1 MGYIYK
7 ITNTLNN
14 KIYIGQTVKSVQK
27 RFTQHKNNS
36 NKEYFSQI
44 VLYKAF
50 NKYGIENF
58 ICEEIEEVPNEKLD
72 EREKYCWN
80 GMASMRPCDGILVLW
95 NEYYDSYFDGY
106 NSTLGGRATQLYNW
120 DVEDIIER
128 YLNLKSARAV
138 AKEIG
143 CDHSTIDRILN
154 ESGVKRFTVSQQQSK
169 PLYFKKGEELHRFET
184 TRDAA
189 MWLIDNK
196 ITKMTN
202 PNSVR
207 QEITNRILNNKK
219 YFGFEVYYESK
230 I

>member
-14 KIYIGQTVKSVQK
+14 KIYIGQTIKTVQK

-58 ICEEIEEVPNEKLD
+58 VCEEIEEVTNDKLD
-72 EREKYCWN
+72 ERERYWIN
-80 GMASMRPCDGILVLW
+80 
-95 NEYYDSYFDGY
+95 YYDSYFNGY

-120 DVEDIIER
+120 DVDDIIEK
-128 YLNLKSARAV
+128 YLSLKSARAV
-138 AKEIG
+138 AKVIG

-154 ESGVKRFTVSQQQSK
+154 ENNVKRFTASQQLSK
-169 PLYFKKGEELHRFET
+169 PLYFKKNNELYYFET
-184 TRDAA
+184 TREAA
-189 MWLIDNK
+189 MWLINNK

-202 PNSVR
+202 PNLVR
-207 QEITNRILNNKK
+207 QEITSRIRKNKK
-219 YFGFEVYYESK
+219 YFGFEIYYESK

>member
-7 ITNTLNN
+7 ITNTLND
-14 KIYIGQTVKSVQK
+14 KVYIGQTIKTVQK

-58 ICEEIEEVPNEKLD
+58 ICEEIEEVPNDKLD
-72 EREKYCWN
+72 EREKYW
-80 GMASMRPCDGILVLW
+80 IQ
-95 NEYYDSYFDGY
+95 YYDSYFNGY

-120 DVEDIIER
+120 DTDDIIEK
-128 YLNLKSARAV
+128 YMILKSARAV

-154 ESGVKRFTVSQQQSK
+154 ENGVKRFTPSQQQSK
-169 PLYFKKGEELHRFET
+169 PLYFKKKDEIHHFET
-184 TRDAA
+184 TREAA
-189 MWLIDNK
+189 EWLIENG

-202 PNSVR
+202 PNLVR
-207 QEITNRILNNKK
+207 QEITSRIRNNKK

>member
-7 ITNTLNN
+7 ITNTLND
-14 KIYIGQTVKSVQK
+14 KVYIGQTIKTVQK

-58 ICEEIEEVPNEKLD
+58 ICEEIEEVPNDKLD
-72 EREKYCWN
+72 EREKYWT
-80 GMASMRPCDGILVLW
+80 
-95 NEYYDSYFDGY
+95 EYYDSYFNGY

-120 DVEDIIER
+120 DTDDIIEK
-128 YLNLKSARAV
+128 YMILKSARAV

-154 ESGVKRFTVSQQQSK
+154 ENGVKRFTPSQQQSK
-169 PLYFKKGEELHRFET
+169 PLYFKKKDEIHHFET
-184 TRDAA
+184 TREAA
-189 MWLIDNK
+189 EWLIENG

-202 PNSVR
+202 PNLVR
-207 QEITNRILNNKK
+207 QEITSRIRNNKK
-219 YFGFEVYYESK
+219 YFGFEIYYESK

>member
-7 ITNTLNN
+7 ITNTLND
-14 KIYIGQTVKSVQK
+14 KVYIGQTIKTVQK

-72 EREKYCWN
+72 EREKYW
-80 GMASMRPCDGILVLW
+80 I
-95 NEYYDSYFDGY
+95 EYYDSYFNGY
-106 NSTLGGRATQLYNW
+106 NSTLGGRTTQLYNW
-120 DVEDIIER
+120 DTDDIIEK
-128 YLNLKSARAV
+128 YMILKSARAV

-154 ESGVKRFTVSQQQSK
+154 ENGVKRFTPSQQQSK
-169 PLYFKKGEELHRFET
+169 PLYFKKKDEIHHFET
-184 TRDAA
+184 TREAA
-189 MWLIDNK
+189 EWLIENG

-202 PNSVR
+202 PNLVR
-207 QEITNRILNNKK
+207 QEITSRIRNNKK

>member
-7 ITNTLNN
+7 ITNTLND
-14 KIYIGQTVKSVQK
+14 KVYIGQTIKTVQK

-58 ICEEIEEVPNEKLD
+58 ICEEIEEVPNDKLD
-72 EREKYCWN
+72 EREKYW
-80 GMASMRPCDGILVLW
+80 I
-95 NEYYDSYFDGY
+95 EYYDSYFNGY
-106 NSTLGGRATQLYNW
+106 NSTLGGRSTQLYNW
-120 DVEDIIER
+120 DTDDIIEK
-128 YLNLKSARAV
+128 YMILKSARAV

-154 ESGVKRFTVSQQQSK
+154 ENGVKRFTPSQQQSK
-169 PLYFKKGEELHRFET
+169 PLYFKKKDEIHHFET
-184 TRDAA
+184 TREAA
-189 MWLIDNK
+189 EWLIENG

-202 PNSVR
+202 PNLVR
-207 QEITNRILNNKK
+207 QEITSRIRNNKK

>member
-7 ITNTLNN
+7 ITNTLND
-14 KIYIGQTVKSVQK
+14 KVYIGQTIKTVQK

-58 ICEEIEEVPNEKLD
+58 ICEEIEEVPNDKLD
-72 EREKYCWN
+72 EREKYW
-80 GMASMRPCDGILVLW
+80 I
-95 NEYYDSYFDGY
+95 EYYDSYFNGY

-120 DVEDIIER
+120 DTDDIIEK
-128 YLNLKSARAV
+128 YMVLKSARAV

-154 ESGVKRFTVSQQQSK
+154 ENGVKRFTPSQQQSK
-169 PLYFKKGEELHRFET
+169 PLYFKKKDEIHRFGT
-184 TRDAA
+184 TREAA
-189 MWLIDNK
+189 EWLIENG

-202 PNSVR
+202 PNLVR
-207 QEITNRILNNKK
+207 QEITSRIRNNKK

>member
-7 ITNTLNN
+7 ITNTLND
-14 KIYIGQTVKSVQK
+14 KVYIGQTIKTVQK

-58 ICEEIEEVPNEKLD
+58 ICEEIEEVPNDKLD
-72 EREKYCWN
+72 EREKYW
-80 GMASMRPCDGILVLW
+80 I
-95 NEYYDSYFDGY
+95 EYYDSYFNGY

-120 DVEDIIER
+120 DTDDIIEK
-128 YLNLKSARAV
+128 YMILKSARAV

-154 ESGVKRFTVSQQQSK
+154 ENGVKRFTPSQQQSK
-169 PLYFKKGEELHRFET
+169 PLYFKKKDEIHHFET
-184 TRDAA
+184 TREAA
-189 MWLIDNK
+189 EWLIENG

-202 PNSVR
+202 PNLVR
-207 QEITNRILNNKK
+207 QEITSRIRNNKK
-219 YFGFEVYYESK
+219 YFGFEIYYESK
-230 I
+230 IQSTPPVMVDKVF

>member
-7 ITNTLNN
+7 ITNTLND
-14 KIYIGQTVKSVQK
+14 KVYIGQTIKTVQK

-58 ICEEIEEVPNEKLD
+58 ICEEIEEVPNDKLD
-72 EREKYCWN
+72 EREKYW
-80 GMASMRPCDGILVLW
+80 I
-95 NEYYDSYFDGY
+95 EYYDSYFNGY
-106 NSTLGGRATQLYNW
+106 NSSLGGRTSQLYNW
-120 DVEDIIER
+120 DTDDIIEK
-128 YLNLKSARAV
+128 YMILKSARAV

-154 ESGVKRFTVSQQQSK
+154 ENGVKRFTPSQQQSN
-169 PLYFKKGEELHRFET
+169 PIYFKKKDEIHHFET
-184 TRDAA
+184 TREAA
-189 MWLIDNK
+189 EWLIENG

-202 PNSVR
+202 PNLVR
-207 QEITNRILNNKK
+207 QEITNRIRNNKK

>member
-7 ITNTLNN
+7 ITNTLND
-14 KIYIGQTVKSVQK
+14 KVYIGQTIKTVQK

-58 ICEEIEEVPNEKLD
+58 ICEEIEEVPNDKLD
-72 EREKYCWN
+72 EREKYW
-80 GMASMRPCDGILVLW
+80 I
-95 NEYYDSYFDGY
+95 EYYDSYFNGY

-120 DVEDIIER
+120 DTDDIIEK
-128 YLNLKSARAV
+128 YMILKSARAV

-154 ESGVKRFTVSQQQSK
+154 ENGVKRFTPSQQQSK
-169 PLYFKKGEELHRFET
+169 PLYFKKKDEIHHFET
-184 TRDAA
+184 TREAA
-189 MWLIDNK
+189 EWSIENG

-207 QEITNRILNNKK
+207 QEITSRIRNNKK

>member
-14 KIYIGQTVKSVQK
+14 KVYIGQTIKTVQK

-58 ICEEIEEVPNEKLD
+58 ICEEIEEVPNDKLD
-72 EREKYCWN
+72 EREKYW
-80 GMASMRPCDGILVLW
+80 I
-95 NEYYDSYFDGY
+95 EYYDSYFNGY
-106 NSTLGGRATQLYNW
+106 NSTLGGRTTQLYNW
-120 DVEDIIER
+120 DTDDIIEK
-128 YLNLKSARAV
+128 YMILKSARAV

-154 ESGVKRFTVSQQQSK
+154 ENGVKRFTPSQQQSK
-169 PLYFKKGEELHRFET
+169 PLYFKKKDEIHHFET
-184 TRDAA
+184 TREAA
-189 MWLIDNK
+189 EWLIENG

-202 PNSVR
+202 PNLVR
-207 QEITNRILNNKK
+207 QEITNRIRNNKK
-219 YFGFEVYYESK
+219 YFGFEIYYESK

>member
-7 ITNTLNN
+7 ITNTLND
-14 KIYIGQTVKSVQK
+14 KVYIGQTIKTVQK

-58 ICEEIEEVPNEKLD
+58 ICEEIEEVPNDKLD
-72 EREKYCWN
+72 EREKYW
-80 GMASMRPCDGILVLW
+80 I
-95 NEYYDSYFDGY
+95 EYYDSYFNGY
-106 NSTLGGRATQLYNW
+106 NSTLGGRTTQLYNW
-120 DVEDIIER
+120 DTDDIIEK
-128 YLNLKSARAV
+128 YMILKSARSV

-154 ESGVKRFTVSQQQSK
+154 ENGVKRFTPSQQQSK
-169 PLYFKKGEELHRFET
+169 PLYFKKKDEIHYFET
-184 TRDAA
+184 TREAA
-189 MWLIDNK
+189 EWLIENG

-202 PNSVR
+202 PNLVR
-207 QEITNRILNNKK
+207 QEITSRIRNNKK

>member
-14 KIYIGQTVKSVQK
+14 KIYIGQTIKTVQK

-58 ICEEIEEVPNEKLD
+58 VCEEIEEVTNDKLD
-72 EREKYCWN
+72 ERERYWIN
-80 GMASMRPCDGILVLW
+80 
-95 NEYYDSYFDGY
+95 YYDSYFNGY

-120 DVEDIIER
+120 DVDDIIEK
-128 YLNLKSARAV
+128 YLSLKSARAV
-138 AKEIG
+138 AKVIR

-154 ESGVKRFTVSQQQSK
+154 ENNVKRFTASQQLSK
-169 PLYFKKGEELHRFET
+169 PLYFKKNNELYYFET
-184 TRDAA
+184 TREAA
-189 MWLIDNK
+189 MWLINNK

-202 PNSVR
+202 QNLVR
-207 QEITNRILNNKK
+207 QEITSRIRKNKK
-219 YFGFEVYYESK
+219 YFGFEIYYESK

>member
-14 KIYIGQTVKSVQK
+14 KIYIGQTIKTVQE

-58 ICEEIEEVPNEKLD
+58 ICEEIEEVPNDKLD
-72 EREKYCWN
+72 EREKYW
-80 GMASMRPCDGILVLW
+80 I
-95 NEYYDSYFDGY
+95 EYYDSYFNGY
-106 NSTLGGRATQLYNW
+106 NSTLGGRTVQLYEW
-120 DVEDIIER
+120 DIDDIIEK
-128 YLNLKSARAV
+128 YMILKSARAV

-143 CDHSTIDRILN
+143 CDHSTVDRILN
-154 ESGVKRFTVSQQQSK
+154 ENGVKRFTASQQQSK

-184 TRDAA
+184 TREAA
-189 MWLIDNK
+189 LWLIDNK

-207 QEITNRILNNKK
+207 QEITNRIINNKK

>member
-14 KIYIGQTVKSVQK
+14 KIYIGQTIKTVQK

-58 ICEEIEEVPNEKLD
+58 VCEEIEEVTNDKLD
-72 EREKYCWN
+72 ERERYWIN
-80 GMASMRPCDGILVLW
+80 
-95 NEYYDSYFDGY
+95 YYDSYFNGY

-120 DVEDIIER
+120 DVDDIIEK
-128 YLNLKSARAV
+128 YLSLKSARAV
-138 AKEIG
+138 AKVIG

-154 ESGVKRFTVSQQQSK
+154 ENNVKRFTASQQLSK
-169 PLYFKKGEELHRFET
+169 PLYFKKNNELYYFET

-189 MWLIDNK
+189 MWLINNK

-202 PNSVR
+202 PNLVR
-207 QEITNRILNNKK
+207 QEITSRIRKNKK
-219 YFGFEVYYESK
+219 YFGFEIYYESK

>member
-7 ITNTLNN
+7 ITNTLND
-14 KIYIGQTVKSVQK
+14 KVYIGQTIKTVEK

-58 ICEEIEEVPNEKLD
+58 ICEEIEEVPNDKLD
-72 EREKYCWN
+72 EREKYW
-80 GMASMRPCDGILVLW
+80 I
-95 NEYYDSYFDGY
+95 EYYDSYFNGY

-120 DVEDIIER
+120 DTDDIIEK
-128 YLNLKSARAV
+128 YMILKSARAV

-154 ESGVKRFTVSQQQSK
+154 ENGVKRFTPSQQQSK
-169 PLYFKKGEELHRFET
+169 PLYFKKKDEIHHFET
-184 TRDAA
+184 TREAA
-189 MWLIDNK
+189 EWLIENG

-202 PNSVR
+202 PNLVR
-207 QEITNRILNNKK
+207 QEITSRIRNNKK

-230 I
+230 IQSTPPVMVDKVF

>member
-7 ITNTLNN
+7 ITNTLND
-14 KIYIGQTVKSVQK
+14 KVYIGQTIKTVQK

-72 EREKYCWN
+72 EREKYW
-80 GMASMRPCDGILVLW
+80 I
-95 NEYYDSYFDGY
+95 EYYDSYFNGY

-120 DVEDIIER
+120 DTDDIIEK
-128 YLNLKSARAV
+128 YMILKSARAV

-154 ESGVKRFTVSQQQSK
+154 ENGVKRFTPSQQQSK
-169 PLYFKKGEELHRFET
+169 PLYFKKKDEIHHFET
-184 TRDAA
+184 TREAA
-189 MWLIDNK
+189 EWLIENG

-202 PNSVR
+202 PNLVR
-207 QEITNRILNNKK
+207 QEITSRIRNNKK

-230 I
+230 IQSTPPVMVDKVF

>member
-7 ITNTLNN
+7 ITNTLND
-14 KIYIGQTVKSVQK
+14 KVYIGQTIKTVQK
-27 RFTQHKNNS
+27 RFAQHKNNS

-58 ICEEIEEVPNEKLD
+58 ICEEIEEVPNDKLD
-72 EREKYCWN
+72 EREKYW
-80 GMASMRPCDGILVLW
+80 I
-95 NEYYDSYFDGY
+95 EYYDSYFNGY

-120 DVEDIIER
+120 DTDDIIEK
-128 YLNLKSARAV
+128 YMILKSARAV

-154 ESGVKRFTVSQQQSK
+154 ENGVKRFTPSQQQSK
-169 PLYFKKGEELHRFET
+169 PLYFKKKDEIHHFET
-184 TRDAA
+184 TREAA
-189 MWLIDNK
+189 EWLIENG

-202 PNSVR
+202 PNLVR
-207 QEITNRILNNKK
+207 QEITNRIRNNKK
-219 YFGFEVYYESK
+219 YFGFEIYYESK

>member
-7 ITNTLNN
+7 ITNTLND
-14 KIYIGQTVKSVQK
+14 KVYIGQTIKTVQK

-58 ICEEIEEVPNEKLD
+58 VCEEIEEVPNDKLD
-72 EREKYCWN
+72 EREKYW
-80 GMASMRPCDGILVLW
+80 I
-95 NEYYDSYFDGY
+95 EYYDSYFNGY
-106 NSTLGGRATQLYNW
+106 NSTLGGRTTQLYNW
-120 DVEDIIER
+120 DTDDIIEK
-128 YLNLKSARAV
+128 YMILKSARAV

-154 ESGVKRFTVSQQQSK
+154 ENGVKRFTPSQQQSK
-169 PLYFKKGEELHRFET
+169 PLYFKKKDEIHHFET
-184 TRDAA
+184 TREAA
-189 MWLIDNK
+189 EWLIENG

-202 PNSVR
+202 PNLVR
-207 QEITNRILNNKK
+207 QEITNRIRNNKK
-219 YFGFEVYYESK
+219 YFGFEIYYESK

>member
-7 ITNTLNN
+7 ITNTLND
-14 KIYIGQTVKSVQK
+14 KVYIGQTIKTVQK

-58 ICEEIEEVPNEKLD
+58 ICEEIEEVPNDKLD
-72 EREKYCWN
+72 EREKYW
-80 GMASMRPCDGILVLW
+80 I
-95 NEYYDSYFDGY
+95 EYYDSYFNGY
-106 NSTLGGRATQLYNW
+106 NSTLGGRTTQLYNW
-120 DVEDIIER
+120 DTDDIIEK
-128 YLNLKSARAV
+128 YMILKSARAV

-154 ESGVKRFTVSQQQSK
+154 ENGVKRFTPSQQQSK
-169 PLYFKKGEELHRFET
+169 PLCFKKEDEIHHFET
-184 TRDAA
+184 TREAA
-189 MWLIDNK
+189 EWLIENG

-202 PNSVR
+202 PNLVR
-207 QEITNRILNNKK
+207 QEITNRIRNNKK
-219 YFGFEVYYESK
+219 YFGFEIYYESK

>member
-7 ITNTLNN
+7 ITNTLNS

-58 ICEEIEEVPNEKLD
+58 ICEEIEEVSNEKLD
-72 EREKYCWN
+72 EREKYW
-80 GMASMRPCDGILVLW
+80 I
-95 NEYYDSYFDGY
+95 EYYDSYFDGY

-120 DVEDIIER
+120 DVEDIIEK

-154 ESGVKRFTVSQQQSK
+154 ENGVKRFTTSQQQSK
-169 PLYFKKGEELHRFET
+169 PLYFKKGDELYRFET

-202 PNSVR
+202 PNLVR
-207 QEITNRILNNKK
+207 QEITSRIRNNKK

>member
-7 ITNTLNN
+7 ITNTLNG
-14 KIYIGQTVKSVQK
+14 KVYIGQTIKTIQK

-58 ICEEIEEVPNEKLD
+58 ICEEIEEVPNDKLD
-72 EREKYCWN
+72 EREKYW
-80 GMASMRPCDGILVLW
+80 I
-95 NEYYDSYFDGY
+95 EYYDSYFNGY
-106 NSTLGGRATQLYNW
+106 NSTLGGRTTQLYNW
-120 DVEDIIER
+120 DTDDIIEK
-128 YLNLKSARAV
+128 YMILKSARAV

-154 ESGVKRFTVSQQQSK
+154 ENGVKRFTPSQQQSK
-169 PLYFKKGEELHRFET
+169 PLYFKKKDEIHYFET
-184 TRDAA
+184 TREAA
-189 MWLIDNK
+189 EWLIENG

-202 PNSVR
+202 PNLVR
-207 QEITNRILNNKK
+207 QEITSRIRNNKK